1 MPSYED
7 SRNPC
12 YQDSDIYWVM
22 KITTTYIIVT
32 VIYQAK
38 EIPTAHVTEIVIY
51 KKNKATILC
60 KYYIIFKIHT
70 FFCRTPPKF
79 HIDRLVI
86 D

>member
-12 YQDSDIYWVM
+12 YQDSDINRVM

-51 KKNKATILC
+51 KKNKTTILC
-60 KYYIIFKIHT
+60 KHYIYIQDSHI
-70 FFCRTPPKF
+70 FCRTSPKF
-79 HIDRLVI
+79 HIDRLII

>member
-12 YQDSDIYWVM
+12 YQDSDIYRVM

-51 KKNKATILC
+51 KKNKTTILC
-60 KYYIIFKIHT
+60 KYYIYIQDSHI
-70 FFCRTPPKF
+70 FCRAPSKF
-79 HIDRLVI
+79 HIERLVI